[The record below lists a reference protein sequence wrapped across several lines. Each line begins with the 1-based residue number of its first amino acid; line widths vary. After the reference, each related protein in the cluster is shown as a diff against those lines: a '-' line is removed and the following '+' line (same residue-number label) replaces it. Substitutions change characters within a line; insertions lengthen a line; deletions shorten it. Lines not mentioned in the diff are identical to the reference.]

1 MSADV
6 NARDKNQTNDREN
19 ERKKRNFALQHKHL
33 NFEIKKYNFN
43 YFP

>member
-19 ERKKRNFALQHKHL
+19 ERKKQQLCSATQTFK
-33 NFEIKKYNFN
+33 F
-43 YFP
+43 